1 MDHCLTST
9 LAMIIFENLYTIDV
23 QRIFIYQKASDLSLL
38 RIESSLY
45 KMKKLSNIIVVLKDV
60 LLTKTLLS

>member
-1 MDHCLTST
+1 
-9 LAMIIFENLYTIDV
+9 MIIFENLYTIDV